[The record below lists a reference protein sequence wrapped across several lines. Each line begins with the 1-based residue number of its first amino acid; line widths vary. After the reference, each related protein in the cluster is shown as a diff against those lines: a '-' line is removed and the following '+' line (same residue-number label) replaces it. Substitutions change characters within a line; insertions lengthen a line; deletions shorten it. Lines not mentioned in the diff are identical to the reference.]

1 MDKLYV
7 GRITLLARDD
17 GLTGHYDN
25 HLLSLT
31 GAKAL
36 PIFLKVFLTHFP
48 ERKRTYAF
56 E

>member
-31 GAKAL
+31 GAKAFF
-36 PIFLKVFLTHFP
+36 IFLKLFLTHFP
-48 ERKRTYAF
+48 EIKKNVHV
-56 E
+56 